1 MGGEGK
7 FIDGLMMGDVK
18 VTGTI
23 KDDNA
28 KNYCLE
34 KFRVQPICQ
43 VINATTANPSG
54 TADTSNIARFDKQS
68 FEYVAKGTQTIIGL
82 GALAATG
89 LSVGGDQTDNDGREI
104 NFGGGYITRPL
115 RTYVVGT
122 PFFARLKFSIATVAG
137 TDDCAFGFRKVA
149 AYGTNFDDYTDVAS
163 LNVISGN
170 IYIETILNN
179 ATTTSTDTTQ
189 NWADGE
195 SHELRVDVD
204 ADGVATFM
212 IDGAE
217 PTVTASV
224 TLDAGDSMIPF
235 MFFLQA
241 NASQAGAIVLEE
253 FESSYV

>member
-1 MGGEGK
+1 
-7 FIDGLMMGDVK
+7 
-18 VTGTI
+18 
-23 KDDNA
+23 
-28 KNYCLE
+28 
-34 KFRVQPICQ
+34 
-43 VINATTANPSG
+43 
-54 TADTSNIARFDKQS
+54 
-68 FEYVAKGTQTIIGL
+68 
-82 GALAATG
+82 
-89 LSVGGDQTDNDGREI
+89 
-104 NFGGGYITRPL
+104 
-115 RTYVVGT
+115 
-122 PFFARLKFSIATVAG
+122 
-137 TDDCAFGFRKVA
+137 
-149 AYGTNFDDYTDVAS
+149 
-163 LNVISGN
+163 LNVISGD

-179 ATTTSTDTTQ
+179 AATVSTDTTQ
-189 NWADGE
+189 NWANTE